1 MKVVSNI
8 DYIAFKELHNGDI
21 CHYYNSIGGTANLY
35 LKITQSYYF
44 YTPSPNYAFNAID
57 IENGDRIWIEPER
70 LVVKPNVILQVE
82 D

>member
-1 MKVVSNI
+1 MKVISNI
-8 DYIAFKELHNGDI
+8 DYVAFEKLRNGDI
-21 CHYYNSIGGTANLY
+21 CRYYDSIVGTTNLY

-44 YTPSPNYAFNAID
+44 NMPSPNYTFNAVD